1 VQYKDAV
8 YYFGINI
15 GSPEQWFVRAFCD
28 SRKHSLVTRLPVER
42 AAMLSPGYQV
52 EPSPEVFGTSRV
64 YFASPADLD
73 KLRPL
78 IFYAYEQQ
86 VKQLQ
91 GGA

>member
-1 VQYKDAV
+1 
-8 YYFGINI
+8 
-15 GSPEQWFVRAFCD
+15 
-28 SRKHSLVTRLPVER
+28 
-42 AAMLSPGYQV
+42 MLSPGYQV